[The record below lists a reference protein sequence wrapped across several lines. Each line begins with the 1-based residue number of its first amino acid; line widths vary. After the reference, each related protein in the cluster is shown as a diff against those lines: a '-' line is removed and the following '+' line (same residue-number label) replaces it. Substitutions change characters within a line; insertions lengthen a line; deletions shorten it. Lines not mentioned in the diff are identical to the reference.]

1 MPQLTDKTRISHKKL
16 NQIRVTGGYGTY
28 KYYTLKN
35 TFRPLH
41 IFPNM
46 FHTKPTIEKKSLSL
60 FIMEVAIGN
69 LLFYLLISDIVFLCF
84 LFVYPI
90 VDFSIV
96 KFSYEFNLF

>member
-1 MPQLTDKTRISHKKL
+1 MGDCLIKVTALVGLTVL
-16 NQIRVTGGYGTY
+16 
-28 KYYTLKN
+28 LK
-35 TFRPLH
+35 
-41 IFPNM
+41 M
-46 FHTKPTIEKKSLSL
+46 VWSLSL

-96 KFSYEFNLF
+96 